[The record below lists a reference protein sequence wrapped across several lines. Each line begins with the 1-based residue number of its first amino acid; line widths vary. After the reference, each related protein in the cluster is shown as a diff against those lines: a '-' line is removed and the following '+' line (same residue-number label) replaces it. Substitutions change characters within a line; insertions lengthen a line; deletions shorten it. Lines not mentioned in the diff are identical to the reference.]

1 MAASRELAEAAAF
14 WKENR
19 EEAEEATEEEY
30 TTDGI
35 TDVLMVT
42 RAFTFM
48 NYLLFNS
55 SKAKWNE
62 CENKIG
68 SSTLLASFPKALGHV
83 MLRNM

>member
-42 RAFTFM
+42 WAFTFM

-62 CENKIG
+62 CEN
-68 SSTLLASFPKALGHV
+68 
-83 MLRNM
+83 